1 MSPEIKIDTPA
12 ALLKNQQLPFHLNHE
27 PGPTKQP
34 YDARFL
40 YAVPSGWELKARDME
55 ELLPTPRAKHGKATF
70 QTLPSF
76 VDYLQT
82 HAEPGAT
89 VVWVKLDPMTAA
101 LSLRAVIDDHASDL
115 PHWRRHTAEYIPRHS
130 VEWKTWAEANGKPR
144 AQGDFAAWIEDQL
157 PDIASVPGLPT
168 GADMLKLAT
177 DFEVRQEMSIKS
189 AVRLQDGGVR
199 LNYIADSD
207 TGTVSQLE
215 VFNRF
220 AIGIPVY
227 WGCDR
232 YQLEAKLRYR
242 AKEGKVAFWFE
253 LVRPH
258 RIAEA
263 AANDL
268 IGQLGKMIADRG
280 IPARILFGEM

>member
-1 MSPEIKIDTPA
+1 MSPEIKIDA
-12 ALLKNQQLPFHLNHE
+12 AELLRNQQLPFPLTRE
-27 PGPTKQP
+27 IGPTVQP
-34 YDARFL
+34 GDERRVF
-40 YAVPSGWELKARDME
+40 AVPDGWNLQTRDTE
-55 ELLPTPRAKHGKATF
+55 ELLMVPRAKRGKATF
-70 QTLPSF
+70 QTLASF
-76 VDYLQT
+76 VDYLET
-82 HAEPGAT
+82 HAEFGST

-101 LSLRAVIDDHASDL
+101 LSLRAVIDDHSREV
-115 PHWRRHTAEYIPRHS
+115 PHWRRHTAEYTPRHS
-130 VEWKTWAEANGKPR
+130 VEWKTWSDANGKAR

-177 DFEVRQEMSIKS
+177 DFEIRQEMSIKS

-199 LNYIADSD
+199 LNYVADSD

-232 YQLEAKLRYR
+232 YQIEAKLRYR
-242 AKEGKVAFWFE
+242 AKEGKVVFWFE

-268 IGQLGKMIADRG
+268 IDQLDKLVSERN

>member
-1 MSPEIKIDTPA
+1 
-12 ALLKNQQLPFHLNHE
+12 
-27 PGPTKQP
+27 
-34 YDARFL
+34 
-40 YAVPSGWELKARDME
+40 
-55 ELLPTPRAKHGKATF
+55 
-70 QTLPSF
+70 
-76 VDYLQT
+76 
-82 HAEPGAT
+82 
-89 VVWVKLDPMTAA
+89 
-101 LSLRAVIDDHASDL
+101 
-115 PHWRRHTAEYIPRHS
+115 
-130 VEWKTWAEANGKPR
+130 
-144 AQGDFAAWIEDQL
+144 
-157 PDIASVPGLPT
+157 
-168 GADMLKLAT
+168 
-177 DFEVRQEMSIKS
+177 MSIKS

-199 LNYIADSD
+199 LNYVADSD

-242 AKEGKVAFWFE
+242 AKDGKVLFWFE

-268 IGQLGKMIADRG
+268 IDQLDKLVGERN

>member
-1 MSPEIKIDTPA
+1 MTPEINADIT
-12 ALLKNQQLPFHLNHE
+12 ALLKNQQLPFPIARE
-27 PGPTKQP
+27 VGPTAQVG
-34 YDARFL
+34 DERQVF
-40 YAVPSGWELKARDME
+40 AVPHGWDLKARDTE
-55 ELLPTPRAKHGKATF
+55 ELLLAPRAKRGKASF
-70 QTLPSF
+70 ETLQSF
-76 VDYLQT
+76 VDYLET
-82 HAEPGAT
+82 HAELGST

-101 LSLRAVIDDHASDL
+101 LSLRAVIDDHSRDV
-115 PHWRRHTAEYIPRHS
+115 PHWRRHTAEYTPRHS
-130 VEWKTWAEANGKPR
+130 VEWKTWSDANGKAR

-177 DFEVRQEMSIKS
+177 DFEIRQEMSIKS

-199 LNYIADSD
+199 LNYVADSD

-242 AKEGKVAFWFE
+242 AKEGKVVFWFE

-268 IGQLGKMIADRG
+268 IDKLDKLVSERN

>member
-1 MSPEIKIDTPA
+1 MSPEIKINTPA
-12 ALLKNQQLPFHLNHE
+12 ELLKNQQLPFAIACE
-27 PGPTKQP
+27 AGPTAQHH
-34 YDARFL
+34 DERNV

-55 ELLPTPRAKHGKATF
+55 DLLPNPRAKRGKATF
-70 QTLPSF
+70 HTLPSF
-76 VDYLQT
+76 VDYLAT
-82 HAEPGAT
+82 HAQAGAT
-89 VVWVKLDPMTAA
+89 VVWVKLDPMTAD
-101 LSLRAVIDDHASDL
+101 LSLRAVIDDHESAL
-115 PHWRRHTAEYIPRHS
+115 PHWRRHTAEYTPRQS
-130 VEWKTWAEANGKPR
+130 VEWKTWTDANGKPR

-258 RIAEA
+258 RVAEA
-263 AANDL
+263 AANYL
-268 IGQLGKMIADRG
+268 IGQLGEMVANRD